1 LYKQN
6 LFFLF
11 LLIFILSCSNKLEN
25 NKKIKNNIIPKS
37 SIEFAKGFD
46 ILQFTDFKKIVIKS
60 QGKNVYDYLLLNKNK
75 PIPKNVH
82 YDQLIRTPIKK
93 IVVTSTTHIPM
104 LEKLNEEKSLVG
116 FPGLHLIS
124 SKKTRKLIASKK
136 IVELGNVQNMN
147 TESLL
152 DLNPDVVVSFS
163 INKTSK
169 LNKTIQNAGI
179 PIIVNG
185 DWLEKTP
192 LGRAEWIK
200 LFATLYNKD
209 SLANSIFNHIKFAYD
224 SIKKIAQSVKVKPTV
239 FSGALFQ
246 DSWIMPGGKSF
257 FAQYLSDANSN
268 YLWSDNTNT
277 GSTLLSFENV
287 FEKAQHAQFWIAPSY
302 YTSYSQMLEENI
314 HYKKFDAF
322 KNRQVYTFALKKG
335 ETGGIEFYEKATM
348 QPQVVLKDLIKIVH
362 PNLLDWVL

>member
-1 LYKQN
+1 
-6 LFFLF
+6 
-11 LLIFILSCSNKLEN
+11 LLIFILSCSKKQD
-25 NKKIKNNIIPKS
+25 NKKIKNNITPKS
-37 SIEFAKGFD
+37 SIQFAKGFD
-46 ILQFTDFKKIVIKS
+46 ILHYKNYKKIIIKY
-60 QGKNVYDYLLLNKNK
+60 KNQNKYEYLLIDKNK
-75 PIPKNVH
+75 PIPKNIH
-82 YDQLIRTPIKK
+82 YNFIIRTPIKK

-104 LEKLNEEKSLVG
+104 LEELSEEKSLVG
-116 FPGLHLIS
+116 FPGLQLIS

-136 IVELGNVQNMN
+136 IVELGNVQNIN
-147 TESLL
+147 TENLL
-152 DLNPDVVVSFS
+152 ALHPNVVVSFS
-163 INKTSK
+163 INNTSK

-200 LFATLYNKD
+200 LFAALYNKD

-224 SIKKIAQSVKVKPTV
+224 SIKKIAQSVKIKPTV

-257 FAQYLSDANSN
+257 FAKYLSDANSN
-268 YLWSDNTNT
+268 YLWSANTNT
-277 GSTLLSFENV
+277 GSILLSFENV

-302 YTSYSQMLEENI
+302 YTSYSQLLEENI
-314 HYKKFDAF
+314 HYQKFDAF
-322 KNRQVYTFALKKG
+322 RKQQIYTFALKKG
-335 ETGGIEFYEKATM
+335 DTGGIQFYEKATM

-362 PNLLDWVL
+362 PNLFPKYKLVFFDKLQN